1 MAELIKNV
9 EHASIFTLKDLVE
22 IEPGRVNSLT
32 LSQTPG
38 CKMTVFAIDADEGM
52 SSHAASG
59 DALITV
65 LEGTGEIT
73 VNDVPHQLSAG
84 QSIVMTSGSPHSV
97 RGVTPFKMQLTV
109 VKPAVEHASI
119 FTLKDLVEIEPGR
132 VNSLTLSQTPGCKM
146 TVFAIDADEGMS
158 SHAASGDALI
168 TVLEGTGEITV
179 NDVPHQLSAGQ
190 SIVMTSGSPHS
201 VRGVTPFKMQL
212 TVVKPAE

>member
-52 SSHAASG
+52 SSHARRATRS
-59 DALITV
+59 
-65 LEGTGEIT
+65 
-73 VNDVPHQLSAG
+73 
-84 QSIVMTSGSPHSV
+84 
-97 RGVTPFKMQLTV
+97 
-109 VKPAVEHASI
+109 
-119 FTLKDLVEIEPGR
+119 
-132 VNSLTLSQTPGCKM
+132 SQCR
-146 TVFAIDADEGMS
+146 
-158 SHAASGDALI
+158 
-168 TVLEGTGEITV
+168 GTGEITV